1 MNDGQ
6 YRFSGFTMLPP
17 VVKNLLIINGIC
29 FLAYISLQ
37 RFGIDLNQLLGLHYF
52 PSKEFNVFQI
62 ITYMF
67 MHANFSHLFF
77 NMFALWM
84 FGYILELTWGGKRF
98 LTYYMVCGIGAALVH
113 YAVFYFQINPSIIT
127 VNEYLSNPTHQALN
141 EMLNSDAFKIPT
153 LEFKHTLEAFLNQYN
168 SLININP
175 NEAKEIAITFGKEY
189 KQAMYDAPV
198 IVGAS
203 GAVYGILLAFGMTFP
218 NQVIYIYFL
227 FPLKAK
233 WFVLIYGLIELGSGF
248 LDSGSNVAHFAHLG
262 GMIFGFALIKL
273 WQYKREI

>member
-29 FLAYISLQ
+29 FLAYVSLS
-37 RFGIDLNQLLGLHYF
+37 RFGIDLNQILGLHYF

-62 ITYMF
+62 VTYMF

-98 LTYYMVCGIGAALVH
+98 LIYYMVCGIGAALVH
-113 YAVFYFQINPSIIT
+113 YAVFYFQINPSVEAIN
-127 VNEYLSNPTHQALN
+127 VYLANPSDEALRT
-141 EMLNSDAFKIPT
+141 LISPDTFTLPTQQFVGTFKS
-153 LEFKHTLEAFLNQYN
+153 FAMQYDN
-168 SLININP
+168 LINVNP
-175 NEAKEIAITFGKEY
+175 SEAQELAITFVREY
-189 KQAMYDAPV
+189 KQALYDAPV

-203 GAVYGILLAFGMTFP
+203 GAVYGILLAFGMMFP
-218 NQVIYIYFL
+218 NQLIYIYFL
-227 FPLKAK
+227 LPIKAK
-233 WFVLIYGLIELGSGF
+233 YFVIIYGAIELISGVW
-248 LDSGSNVAHFAHLG
+248 GGGNVAHFAHLG
-262 GMIFGFALIKL
+262 GMIFGFFLIKL
-273 WQYKREI
+273 WQRKREI

>member
-1 MNDGQ
+1 MNDNQ

-29 FLAYISLQ
+29 FLAYISLGK
-37 RFGIDLNQLLGLHYF
+37 FGIDLNQILGLHYF

-67 MHANFSHLFF
+67 MHASFSHLFF

-113 YAVFYFQINPSIIT
+113 YAVFYFQINPSIIA
-127 VNEYLSNPTHQALN
+127 VNEYLNHPTHEALN
-141 EMLNSDAFKIPT
+141 SLLGSENFKIPT
-153 LEFKHTLEAFLNQYN
+153 QEFMNTFRTFAANYDTV
-168 SLININP
+168 INVNP
-175 NEAKEIAITFGKEY
+175 NEAQEIATTFVKEY
-189 KQAMYDAPV
+189 KQALYDAPV

-203 GAVYGILLAFGMTFP
+203 GAVYGILLAFGMMFP
-218 NQVIYIYFL
+218 NQLIYIYFL
-227 FPLKAK
+227 FPIKAK
-233 WFVLIYGLIELGSGF
+233 WFVIIYGLIELGSGF
-248 LDSGSNVAHFAHLG
+248 FDTGNVAHFAHLG
-262 GMIFGFALIKL
+262 GMIFGFLLIKF
-273 WQYKREI
+273 WRRKREI